1 MKNFS
6 QFMKEE
12 VDLRGNKGVPLDFMS
27 NARQQAA
34 RNLEIEPEMNRP
46 VGNIGSLMARST
58 YLLTNGL
65 NAEQIEERY
74 KSLEALAK
82 SVIMDEYGDIIEA
95 SEKPVELMIRLIRPT
110 ESVLQQL
117 PSLMNVPAIS
127 EERPEYSEEET
138 QDTATEEQETEE
150 SEEETQS
157 TQEEEEEEEEDDF
170 FSFFEDDTDYAQQEE
185 ENPEIVEEEPEITNK
200 EVALAI
206 DKKKILNMLTQGEG
220 KSTKDIIKY
229 SDVVESG
236 IREIMG
242 DSYEEILKVWSET
255 SDLAHKLDWSVK
267 DDNKASM
274 MKNAPGVLAG
284 AVDVAWESLSNE
296 RFQMHLLT
304 EDTEFSKIVIRAYGI
319 DFPMLIHEAVK
330 GIYMLLQSSAIK
342 KDDELAEEIKRATS
356 SFKDESQDFKYG
368 VPAQQMFRDFIN
380 KCKDSQ
386 KYKQM
391 RTRVF
396 ALLAIDKGR
405 GGSYTDEEFLEIT
418 NGIFSTF
425 DSVMENGKNIFKIN
439 EQRFVESNAKIEVE
453 KIIAGVVKAE
463 DEYREEMNRWEMEQR
478 FGHQAHKE
486 DGEHA
491 ESEEDAQSEIDRLIR
506 QSAERESERDESQL
520 TKRELQELID
530 TALDDGDYKEVER
543 LSKFMKEGAEIYLR
557 EIERINE
564 IKKTSTNL

>member
-12 VDLRGNKGVPLDFMS
+12 VDLKGNKGVPSDFM
-27 NARQQAA
+27 AKAKQQAST
-34 RNLEIEPEMNRP
+34 NLAIETETNRP
-46 VGNIGSLMARST
+46 VGNIGSLMARSA

-65 NAEQIEERY
+65 NAEQIEDRY
-74 KSLEALAK
+74 KKLEALAK

-95 SEKPVELMIRLIRPT
+95 SEKPVELMIRLIRPS

-117 PSLMNVPAIS
+117 PSLMNVPAVS
-127 EERPEYSEEET
+127 EERPDYSEEEP
-138 QDTATEEQETEE
+138 QGEAQGAEE
-150 SEEETQS
+150 SEEEPQS
-157 TQEEEEEEEEDDF
+157 QAPQSSQEGEEDDF
-170 FSFFEDDTDYAQQEE
+170 FSFFEDDADYEQQEE
-185 ENPEIVEEEPEITNK
+185 ENPEIEEEEPEITNK

-206 DKKKILNMLTQGEG
+206 DKKKILNMFTQGEG
-220 KSTKDIIKY
+220 KATKDIIKY
-229 SDVVESG
+229 SDLVQNG
-236 IREIMG
+236 LREIMG

-274 MKNAPGVLAG
+274 MKNAPGGLAG
-284 AVDVAWESLSNE
+284 AVDVAWESLSSE

-304 EDTEFSKIVIRAYGI
+304 EDTEFNKIVIRAYGI
-319 DFPMLIHEAVK
+319 DFPMLIHESVK
-330 GIYMLLQSSAIK
+330 GVYMLLQSSAIK
-342 KDDELAEEIKRATS
+342 KDAELAKEIKRATS

-386 KYKQM
+386 KYGQM
-391 RTRVF
+391 RARVF
-396 ALLAIDKGR
+396 AFLAIDKGR

-418 NGIFSTF
+418 HSLFSAF
-425 DSVMENGKNIFKIN
+425 DSNMEDGKRVFMIN
-439 EQRFVESNAKIEVE
+439 EQKFSESKAKVEIE
-453 KIIAGVVKAE
+453 KIIAGIVKSE

-478 FGHQAHKE
+478 FGNQGHEGE

-491 ESEEDAQSEIDRLIR
+491 EPGEEAQSEIDRLIR
-506 QSAERESERDESQL
+506 QSAEREAERDESQL

-530 TALDDGDYKEVER
+530 AALDEGDFDEVRR
-543 LSKFMKEGAEIYLR
+543 LSAFLKEGAEIYLR
-557 EIERINE
+557 EIEKIDEKIRRNQ
-564 IKKTSTNL
+564 